1 MEDKF
6 MKVVTYMCENCFEPY
21 IFNTSK
27 NNDRFLCPKCGEE
40 LMYWCTEE
48 IDTIN
53 NKLIS
58 RYDENERKQKNP
70 GKPIIVNF
78 NKNFVE
84 CPYCHSTDTK
94 KISGVSKAGGIA
106 LFGVFA
112 LSKAGKQWHCNKCKS
127 DF

>member
-1 MEDKF
+1 MG
-6 MKVVTYMCENCFEPY
+6 
-21 IFNTSK
+21 IFLTRKNTL
-27 NNDRFLCPKCGEE
+27 RCPKCGGYADKTDDF
-40 LMYWCTEE
+40 MKS
-48 IDTIN
+48 IN
-53 NKLIS
+53 YVCIKCGCKLITEDEYQS
-58 RYDENERKQKNP
+58 YSHYLYDQPK
-70 GKPIIVNF
+70 I
-78 NKNFVE
+78 E